1 MMIRVLVVATAA
13 VVRAGLSAALAA
25 NEGIVVVGTANDLD
39 LLGEEVDRC
48 QPDVILI
55 DLGDSPQNSAW
66 EKLHVFRAA
75 FSSIPMALYD
85 WDGDLVT
92 ALGAGVTG
100 ILPDTST
107 EAELCAAIRA
117 IANGWLVINPAAM
130 NLVAPEKIVVN
141 PVQILTT
148 REIEV
153 LIQIGAGLA
162 NKAIAHNLHI
172 SEHTVKF
179 HLSSIFQKLDVS
191 TRTEAVTAGI
201 RMGLILL

>member
-1 MMIRVLVVATAA
+1 MIRVLIVATAA

-25 NEGIVVVGTANDLD
+25 DAGIVVVGTANDLD

-55 DLGDSPQNSAW
+55 DLGDSPQHSAW

-75 FSSIPMALYD
+75 FSSIPIALYD
-85 WDGDLVT
+85 WEGDFAT
-92 ALGAGVTG
+92 ALGAGVAG

-107 EAELCAAIRA
+107 EAELCGAITA
-117 IANGWLVINPAAM
+117 IANGWLVIHPTAM
-130 NLVAPEKIVVN
+130 NFVTPEKIVIN
-141 PVQILTT
+141 PVQILTA

-162 NKAIAHNLHI
+162 NKAIAQNLHI